1 MLSIGQVS
9 KITNVRVET
18 IRYYEREGLIPKASR
33 STSGYRQFPD
43 SIIRQINF
51 IGQAKNLGF
60 SLKDIREL
68 LSLRNNKRSVCK
80 DVRQKTVTKVEEIE
94 LKIATLQKMIVALK
108 PLIEECQEERPIDEC
123 PILNT
128 LDKREVINGY
138 ETQD

>member
-60 SLKDIREL
+60 SLKDIRE
-68 LSLRNNKRSVCK
+68 
-80 DVRQKTVTKVEEIE
+80 
-94 LKIATLQKMIVALK
+94 
-108 PLIEECQEERPIDEC
+108 
-123 PILNT
+123 
-128 LDKREVINGY
+128 
-138 ETQD
+138 